1 MINCETK
8 YIISDDMY
16 MKCKKFAEESVT
28 SSADKYAR
36 RQQFDIEKIKKDI
49 FNGKI
54 GEQGTWNCLSEFY
67 PKLSQPDFEIY
78 SKYQKSWDADLKDPS
93 GIKIAVKS
101 QNIDS
106 ALAFGESWVFQIGDG
121 KKDCDQEVFKNVK
134 DQDYVVFNSLNV
146 PKRFG
151 KIMAIVKIKWLH
163 EKNLFKPMQLKQ
175 LQSNKLAV
183 YLDDLLSF
191 NDELFQL

>member
-1 MINCETK
+1 MINSQIK
-8 YIISDDMY
+8 YIISDEMY
-16 MKCKKFAEESVT
+16 IKCKKFAEDSVS

-36 RQQFDIEKIKKDI
+36 RQQFDVEKIKKDI

-67 PKLSQPDFEIY
+67 PQLSEPDYQIY
-78 SKYQKSWDADLKDPS
+78 SKHQKSWDVDLKDPS

-106 ALAFGESWVFQIGDG
+106 ALSFGDSWVFQFGDG
-121 KKDCDQEVFKNVK
+121 KKDCDQEVFKNPNE
-134 DQDYVVFNSLNV
+134 DDYVAFNSLNV

-151 KIMAIVKIKWLH
+151 NIMAIVSINWLH
-163 EKNLFKPMQLKQ
+163 EKNLFKPMQLKK
-175 LQSNKLAV
+175 LQTNKLAV
-183 YLDDLLSF
+183 YLEDLLEF
-191 NDELFQL
+191 KKELFQL